1 VQALLVSLEE
11 DSRRTLGDVREIVGQ
26 LRGGEVALA
35 PSPSV
40 AHLDALLARHVRG
53 GSRLQVTGDPRVLP
67 ASVELSAYRIV
78 EHLVTVLADTPAVP
92 VSVTMR
98 FTDEALEVLVAGS
111 VSKGSDLRGAV
122 ARARERAVLHAGS
135 LDLKVS
141 RGRAR
146 VLAHLPVLGDA

>member
-1 VQALLVSLEE
+1 MRVL
-11 DSRRTLGDVREIVGQ
+11 VGQ

-40 AHLDALLARHVRG
+40 AHLDALLARHVHG
-53 GSRLQVTGDPRVLP
+53 GSRLQVCGDPRVLP

-78 EHLVTVLADTPAVP
+78 EHLVTALADKPSAP
-92 VSVTMR
+92 VAVTMT
-98 FTDEALEVLVAGS
+98 FTDDTLDILVAGS
-111 VSKGSDLRGAV
+111 VPRGPELRGAV
-122 ARARERAVLHAGS
+122 ARARERALLHAGS

-146 VLAHLPVLGDA
+146 VLAHLPVLSDG